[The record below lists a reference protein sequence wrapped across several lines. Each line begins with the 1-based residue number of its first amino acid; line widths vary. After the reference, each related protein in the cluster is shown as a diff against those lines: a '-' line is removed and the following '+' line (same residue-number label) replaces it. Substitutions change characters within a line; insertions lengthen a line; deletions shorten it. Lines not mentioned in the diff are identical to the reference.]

1 MTDYDLQGIGMTSPR
16 TRNRLVDRLRSAGI
30 ADERVLDAIAAV
42 PRHIFIDEAL
52 AHLAYEDTALPI
64 GHKQTISQ
72 PYIVAAMTAA
82 VLSNGNGGSS
92 GNSGR
97 RGATAVRRGSASPP
111 RKVLEIG
118 TGSGY
123 QTAVLATLVE
133 KVYSVER
140 IGALLDK
147 ARERLRALSIR
158 NVSLKH
164 ADGNLGWPAA
174 APFDAVL
181 VAAGASHVPD
191 ALMDQMVDGAPLVIP
206 VGSGELQQLKL
217 FERNGDAWR
226 QRTLEDVRFVPLLRG
241 VRS

>member
-1 MTDYDLQGIGMTSPR
+1 MTDFNLQGIGMTSRR
-16 TRNRLVDRLRSAGI
+16 TRNRLVDRLRSGGI
-30 ADERVLDAIAAV
+30 DDERVLDAIASV

-64 GHKQTISQ
+64 GHSQTISQ

-82 VLSNGNGGSS
+82 VLSCGRRRKPLQ
-92 GNSGR
+92 R
-97 RGATAVRRGSASPP
+97 RGADVP

-123 QTAVLATLVE
+123 QTAVLATLVQN
-133 KVYSVER
+133 VYSVER
-140 IGALLDK
+140 IGALLGR

-158 NVSLKH
+158 NVHLKH
-164 ADGNLGWPAA
+164 ADGNLGWPGA

-181 VAAGASHVPD
+181 VTAGASHVPD
-191 ALMDQMVDGAPLVIP
+191 ALMEQMADGAPLVIP
-206 VGSGELQQLKL
+206 VGSGEVQQLKV

-226 QRTLEDVRFVPLLRG
+226 QRTLEDVRFVPMLRG
-241 VRS
+241 VRT

>member
-1 MTDYDLQGIGMTSPR
+1 MTDFNLQGIGMTSRR
-16 TRNRLVDRLRSAGI
+16 TRNRLVDRLRAAGI
-30 ADERVLDAIAAV
+30 ADERVLDAIASV

-52 AHLAYEDTALPI
+52 AHLAYEDRALPI
-64 GHKQTISQ
+64 GHSQTISQ

-82 VLSNGNGGSS
+82 VLSG
-92 GNSGR
+92 GR
-97 RGATAVRRGSASPP
+97 RGGPP
-111 RKVLEIG
+111 RQSDVPRRVLEIG

-140 IGALLDK
+140 IGALLER
-147 ARERLRALSIR
+147 ARERLRALSLR

-164 ADGNLGWPAA
+164 ADGNLGWPSA

-181 VAAGASHVPD
+181 VTAGASHVPD
-191 ALMDQMVDGAPLVIP
+191 ALMEQMAEGALLVIP
-206 VGSGELQQLKL
+206 VGTGDVQQLKL
-217 FERNGDAWR
+217 LERSGSAWR

>member
-1 MTDYDLQGIGMTSPR
+1 MTDFNLQGIGMTSRR
-16 TRNRLVDRLRSAGI
+16 TRNRLVDRLRAAGI
-30 ADERVLDAIAAV
+30 ADERVLDAIASV

-52 AHLAYEDTALPI
+52 AHLAYEDRALPI
-64 GHKQTISQ
+64 GHSQTISQ

-82 VLSNGNGGSS
+82 VLGG
-92 GNSGR
+92 
-97 RGATAVRRGSASPP
+97 VRRGGPVRQNDVP
-111 RKVLEIG
+111 RRVLEIG

-140 IGALLDK
+140 IGALLER

-164 ADGNLGWPAA
+164 ADGNLGWPSA

-181 VAAGASHVPD
+181 VTAGASHVPD
-191 ALMDQMVDGAPLVIP
+191 ALMEQMAEGALLVIP
-206 VGSGELQQLKL
+206 VGTGEVQQLKL
-217 FERNGDAWR
+217 LERNGSAWR

>member
-1 MTDYDLQGIGMTSPR
+1 MTDFNLQGIGMTSRR
-16 TRNRLVDRLRSAGI
+16 TRNRLVDRLRAAGV
-30 ADERVLDAIAAV
+30 ADERVLDAIASV
-42 PRHIFIDEAL
+42 PRHIFVDEAL
-52 AHLAYEDTALPI
+52 AHLAYEDRALPI
-64 GHKQTISQ
+64 GHSQTISQ

-82 VLSNGNGGSS
+82 VLGG
-92 GNSGR
+92 GR
-97 RGATAVRRGSASPP
+97 RGAAMSRQSDVPRR
-111 RKVLEIG
+111 VLEIG

-140 IGALLDK
+140 IGALLER
-147 ARERLRALSIR
+147 ARERLQALSMR

-164 ADGNLGWPAA
+164 ADGNLGWPEA

-181 VAAGASHVPD
+181 VTAGASHVPD
-191 ALMDQMVDGAPLVIP
+191 ALMEQMAEGAPLVIP
-206 VGSGELQQLKL
+206 VGIGDIQQLKL
-217 FERNGDAWR
+217 FERNGSAWR

>member
-1 MTDYDLQGIGMTSPR
+1 MTDFNLQGIGMTSRR
-16 TRNRLVDRLRSAGI
+16 TRNRLVDRLRSGGI
-30 ADERVLDAIAAV
+30 DDERVLDAIASV

-52 AHLAYEDTALPI
+52 EHLAYEDTALPI
-64 GHKQTISQ
+64 GHSQTISQ

-82 VLSNGNGGSS
+82 VLS
-92 GNSGR
+92 SGR
-97 RGATAVRRGSASPP
+97 RRRPLQRRGADLP

-133 KVYSVER
+133 HVYSVER
-140 IGALLDK
+140 IGALLGK

-158 NVSLKH
+158 NVHLKH
-164 ADGNLGWPAA
+164 ADGNLGWPGA

-181 VAAGASHVPD
+181 VTAGASHVPD
-191 ALMDQMVDGAPLVIP
+191 ALMEQMADGAPLVIP
-206 VGSGELQQLKL
+206 VGSGEVQQLKV

-241 VRS
+241 VRT

>member
-1 MTDYDLQGIGMTSPR
+1 MTDFNLQGIGMTSRR
-16 TRNRLVDRLRSAGI
+16 TRNRLVERLRSAGI
-30 ADERVLDAIAAV
+30 ADERVLDAIASV

-52 AHLAYEDTALPI
+52 AHLAYEDSALPI
-64 GHKQTISQ
+64 GHSQTISQ

-82 VLSNGNGGSS
+82 ILAGGRR
-92 GNSGR
+92 SGR
-97 RGATAVRRGSASPP
+97 TPRPRGASP

-133 KVYSVER
+133 TVYSVER
-140 IGALLDK
+140 IGALLSR

-158 NVSLKH
+158 NVSFKH
-164 ADGNLGWPAA
+164 ADGSLGWPEL

-181 VAAGASHVPD
+181 VTAGASHVPD
-191 ALMDQMVDGAPLVIP
+191 ALMEQMADGAPLVIP
-206 VGSGELQQLKL
+206 VGGGDVQQLML

-226 QRTLEDVRFVPLLRG
+226 QQTLEDVRFVPLLRG
-241 VRS
+241 TRS